1 MDITAVLVNY
11 NDRRHLGPCLTA
23 LRAEVG
29 DGGEII
35 VVDNA
40 SMDGSRDWLAAE
52 FPRVRVIAN
61 AENRGFGAANNRGLA
76 AATGTLILF
85 LNTDTVVRPGAIR
98 RLAET
103 LAGNPE
109 AAAAGPALVHPDGSF
124 QVSFGKTV
132 SFPGQFVQKLVLN
145 PFYKRVL
152 PRRDAPREVG
162 WLSAACL
169 LARMDAVRGV
179 GGFDERFFLYFEDI
193 DLCRRLAASGARL
206 IFEPR
211 AVVMHEGGAT
221 MAGRARVSRFEYR
234 RSQLYF
240 YSRHASGASRFF
252 LRLYLRAAVAGTAAR
267 GGFRGEDGRALRDR
281 YRHLFRKGSG
291 AA

>member
-1 MDITAVLVNY
+1 MDITAILVNY

-23 LRAEVG
+23 LRAELG
-29 DGGEII
+29 EGGEII

-40 SMDGSRDWLAAE
+40 STDGSRAWLAAE
-52 FPRVRVIAN
+52 FPKVRVIAN

-76 AATGTLILF
+76 AATSALAFF

-103 LAGNPE
+103 LAGNLE

-124 QVSFGKTV
+124 QVSFGRTV
-132 SFPGQFVQKLVLN
+132 SFPGQLLQKLVLN

-152 PRRDAPREVG
+152 PRRVAPREVG

-169 LARMDAVRGV
+169 LARMDAVRGI

-193 DLCRRLAASGARL
+193 DLCRRLTASGARL

-211 AVVMHEGGAT
+211 AVVVHEGGAT
-221 MAGRARVSRFEYR
+221 TVPRAEASRFEYR

-240 YSRHASGASRFF
+240 YSRHASAASRFF
-252 LRLYLRAAVAGTAAR
+252 LRLYLRAAVAGMAAR
-267 GGFRGEDGRALRDR
+267 GGFRGEDGRALRAR
-281 YRHLFRKGSG
+281 YRRLFRKESG

>member
-1 MDITAVLVNY
+1 MDITAILVNY
-11 NDRRHLGPCLTA
+11 NDRRHLGPCLDS
-23 LRAEVG
+23 LRAELG
-29 DGGEII
+29 GGGEII

-40 SMDGSRDWLAAE
+40 STDGSRDFLASA
-52 FPRVRVIAN
+52 FPEARIIADTD
-61 AENRGFGAANNRGLA
+61 NRGFGAANNRGLA
-76 AATGTLILF
+76 AATGAGTLF

-103 LAGNPE
+103 LGENPD
-109 AAAAGPALVHPDGSF
+109 AAAIGPALVHPDGSF
-124 QVSFGKTV
+124 QVSFGNTV
-132 SFPGQFVQKLVLN
+132 SFPGQFRQKLILN
-145 PFYKRVL
+145 PLQKRIL
-152 PRRDAPREVG
+152 RRRRAPRAVG

-169 LARMDAVRGV
+169 LARTDAVRKV

-193 DLCRRLAASGARL
+193 DLCRRLSAAGGRL

-221 MAGRARVSRFEYR
+221 TAGRGRDSRFEYR

-252 LRLYLRAAVAGTAAR
+252 LRLYLRAAIAGLAAR
-267 GGFRGEDGRALRDR
+267 GGFRGENGRALRDR
-281 YRHLFRKGSG
+281 YQHLLRKDPV
-291 AA
+291 